1 MLMMILNEELYVKN
15 LLLGKNK
22 NVKSTVKKIGYITR
36 YNAQVLNK
44 SDEENYYSTVQW
56 MNKHQDNFDESSYSN
71 IISKAIRGSK
81 KRPLYKIDN
90 IVITKKEF
98 DTIMSLNNIREEKIL
113 FVLLCMA
120 KQQSEVLKF
129 TDGLVRYTI
138 TDLCR
143 SARISVPADERE
155 YILHNILVKGFI
167 SCPKKNDTKCL
178 RVNFLEENGEPEIVL
193 NEIDCQELAY
203 VYLKHKNGSGFK
215 RCHKCGRLMN
225 SRNKNDFCTYC
236 EQSSKNDNRIW
247 CVDCGEEVTISK
259 FDTKA
264 FRCEECQ
271 IKFNNST
278 KSERNKKYYESH
290 KIQTL
295 ASKLTI
301 QN

>member
-1 MLMMILNEELYVKN
+1 MIMMILNEELYAKN

-22 NVKSTVKKIGYITR
+22 DVKSAVKKIGYITR

-44 SDEENYYSTVQW
+44 NDDDNYSSTVQW

-71 IISKAIRGSK
+71 VISKAIKGSK
-81 KRPLYKIDN
+81 KRLLYKIDN
-90 IVITKKEF
+90 IIITKKEF
-98 DTIMSLNNIREEKIL
+98 DTIKSLNNIREEKIL

-138 TDLCR
+138 TDLCK

-178 RVNFLEENGEPEIVL
+178 MVNFLEEDGEAELIL

-203 VYLKHKNGSGFK
+203 SYLKLKNGSGFK
-215 RCHKCGRLMN
+215 RCRRCGRLMN
-225 SRNKNDFCTYC
+225 SRNKNDFCQYC
-236 EQSSKNDNRIW
+236 VQSSQDGNHVW
-247 CVDCGEEVTISK
+247 CIDCGDEVEINQ
-259 FDTKA
+259 FDAKTC
-264 FRCEECQ
+264 RCRECQ
-271 IKFNNST
+271 SKIDKELNKNAS
-278 KSERNKKYYESH
+278 KERMKRYRNK
-290 KIQTL
+290 L
-295 ASKLTI
+295 
-301 QN
+301 